1 MLTSIKLLVYN
12 ISKKYTERGL
22 NKIIVLDAS
31 SLILLGKCG
40 LVETL
45 SQTFR
50 MVIPNMVFNEVVN
63 EEALKNYPEAKI
75 ISDLVDGKKIEV
87 ISIKRQKLKFPIT
100 LGEGEIEAIILT
112 QQIENAIWVTDDGR
126 AIKACRYLKVP
137 FIISPKVVVNLYQLG
152 KIDFTVAK
160 TSIDKLRIIG
170 RYSPEIIAE
179 ALLRLEEVR
188 NVKTNNR

>member
-100 LGEGEIEAIILT
+100 L
-112 QQIENAIWVTDDGR
+112 DGR